1 MRTVIEMP
9 REHYDIFAAELD
21 ITSREY
27 SILKNNI
34 AVGGPETGP
43 ARTTLEIICDDDE
56 AELLL
61 HAATRA
67 FPAALPEI
75 KEAINRA
82 RRANP

>member
-1 MRTVIEMP
+1 MKTLIEIP
-9 REHYDIFAAELD
+9 REHYDVFAAELD

-34 AVGGPETGP
+34 ASGGPETGP
-43 ARTTLEIICDDDE
+43 DRPNVEIVCDDEE

-61 HAATRA
+61 KAATRV

-75 KEAINRA
+75 REAIGRE
-82 RRANP
+82 RTE

>member
-1 MRTVIEMP
+1 MKTLIEMP

-34 AVGGPETGP
+34 AGGGPETGP
-43 ARTTLEIICDDDE
+43 DRPNVEIVCDDEE
-56 AELLL
+56 AELLRN
-61 HAATRA
+61 AATRV

-75 KEAINRA
+75 KAAIDRA
-82 RRANP
+82 RGE